1 MAIVFS
7 RCLEEQTVPADWK
20 NANVTPIFK
29 KGSKCSPGNYRP
41 VSLTCVLC
49 KTMESLLRDAIV
61 DHLEKHCLLRNSQ
74 HGFMAGKST
83 LTNLLEY
90 LEELT
95 SLIDQG
101 HSVDIVYLD
110 FAKAFDKVPHLRLLK
125 KCEGL
130 GIKGNILGW
139 IREWL
144 KERRQRVVLNGAFS
158 GWKKVASGVPQGS
171 VLGPTLFL
179 IFIDDIDCATE
190 VVGAFI
196 KKFADDTKCYMI
208 VENEVERQRFQLMLD
223 NLSDWSSTWQMEF
236 NTGKCHIMHVGKKN
250 PEYAYNW
257 GGGQLEKTEEEK
269 DVGVIIAKTLKP
281 TLQCAQAAK
290 KANQVLGQMARAVTF
305 RDKYTFIRLYK
316 IYVRPH
322 LQYCTPAWS
331 PYTVGDKE
339 VLENVQRRAVNM
351 VSGIIG
357 SYEQKLKQLGLSSL
371 EENRQRGDMVEMYK
385 MMTGKSKID
394 FKLFFTLASTRLGA
408 GNTRGNSGYLNV
420 IEPSLVHSDVRRY
433 YFSQRCPRL
442 WNSLPDYVKQS
453 GTVTSF
459 KAAYDFYV
467 SRRA

>member
-1 MAIVFS
+1 
-7 RCLEEQTVPADWK
+7 
-20 NANVTPIFK
+20 
-29 KGSKCSPGNYRP
+29 
-41 VSLTCVLC
+41 
-49 KTMESLLRDAIV
+49 
-61 DHLEKHCLLRNSQ
+61 
-74 HGFMAGKST
+74 MAGKST

-236 NTGKCHIMHVGKKN
+236 NTGKCHIMHVGKKI
-250 PEYAYNW
+250 
-257 GGGQLEKTEEEK
+257 QSMLTT
-269 DVGVIIAKTLKP
+269 GV
-281 TLQCAQAAK
+281 
-290 KANQVLGQMARAVTF
+290 
-305 RDKYTFIRLYK
+305 
-316 IYVRPH
+316 
-322 LQYCTPAWS
+322 
-331 PYTVGDKE
+331 E
-339 VLENVQRRAVNM
+339 VSLRKQRR
-351 VSGIIG
+351 
-357 SYEQKLKQLGLSSL
+357 K
-371 EENRQRGDMVEMYK
+371 K
-385 MMTGKSKID
+385 MLM
-394 FKLFFTLASTRLGA
+394 
-408 GNTRGNSGYLNV
+408 
-420 IEPSLVHSDVRRY
+420 
-433 YFSQRCPRL
+433 
-442 WNSLPDYVKQS
+442 
-453 GTVTSF
+453 
-459 KAAYDFYV
+459 
-467 SRRA
+467 